1 MSACQNRVARVV
13 GKARQRGFWVTSV
26 VVVILLM
33 ATLALLG
40 AQKMAVD
47 MLAAVS
53 QAVHAH
59 GVINN

>member
-1 MSACQNRVARVV
+1 M
-13 GKARQRGFWVTSV
+13 TSV

-53 QAVHAH
+53 QSAH
-59 GVINN
+59 TFETVNN